1 MNQTT
6 ILHVENGE
14 TYSFTGVN
22 GESGRLEVQAA
33 VFGNRIHLFQQK
45 DIRGSNSAYFN
56 NKDHRRLVGKAR
68 AKGHAHEVINW
79 EETTLTVVKNCHELN
94 VLCNKGEEDISD
106 LFIRVLMG
114 RVENIAQHALS
125 TAKKEG

>member
-14 TYSFTGVN
+14 TYSFIGVN
-22 GESGRLEVQAA
+22 GEDGRLEVQAA
-33 VFGNRIHLFQQK
+33 VFGNRVHLFNQK
-45 DIRGSNSAYFN
+45 DIRGSNSCYFN

-68 AKGHAHEVINW
+68 SKGQANEVINW
-79 EETTLTVVKNCHELN
+79 EETTLTIAKNGPELN
-94 VLCNKGEEDISD
+94 VLCKKGDGDISN